1 MSLDEPTDASAFIA
15 VLLAFL
21 SMTDL
26 AATLPAATISGDGE
40 TATREYWLANVPVRL
55 TFLFALTGYAY
66 LFKEGGLLG
75 SAEGLVDSV
84 GGPAENLQNS
94 LVFSFGF
101 LEIAVWFWV
110 GASRSPLWML
120 RRC

>member
-1 MSLDEPTDASAFIA
+1 
-15 VLLAFL
+15 
-21 SMTDL
+21 MTDL
-26 AATLPAATISGDGE
+26 AATLPAATINGDGE

-66 LFKEGGLLG
+66 LFKEGGMLG
-75 SAEGLVDSV
+75 NPEGLVDSI

-110 GASRSPLWML
+110 SASWSRPRML
-120 RRC
+120 

>member
-1 MSLDEPTDASAFIA
+1 
-15 VLLAFL
+15 
-21 SMTDL
+21 MTDL

-66 LFKEGGLLG
+66 LFKEGGMLG
-75 SAEGLVDSV
+75 SPEGLVDSV

-110 GASRSPLWML
+110 RARWTPLQML
-120 RRC
+120 CLC